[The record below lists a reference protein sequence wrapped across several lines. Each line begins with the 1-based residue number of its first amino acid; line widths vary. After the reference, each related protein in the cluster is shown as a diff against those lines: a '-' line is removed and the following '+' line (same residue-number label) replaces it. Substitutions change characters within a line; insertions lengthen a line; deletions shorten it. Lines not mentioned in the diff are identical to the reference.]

1 MSIVRLGT
9 GGEKVTNYLIP
20 YLDPKKIG
28 GHEDPLLQEYTY
40 GESGKKRGGMLLN
53 KVSRGDFLFFHTNIK
68 GKHVITGYYSVEKS
82 MLTREAKQ
90 DKLITRKY
98 RNPHLGYDKPSEYDT
113 IVFGNVIYSKALAHP
128 FCLTSEILNKL
139 SSRPK
144 SISRPWLKLRDA
156 DVQLL
161 LSEIEKGE
169 EQGFLKDTFLS
180 SSEVQQLLE
189 EDIESFIESNPQALG
204 RNLQAFKRQYELKSG
219 KRVDLLLKD
228 DEVIVVVEIKKGS
241 IGRDTYVQIRNYLQE
256 VKSEF
261 KRNVRGV
268 IVCSDVLPAFEDFF
282 LKKIEKNIGV
292 YLYSWKF
299 NLQALQ
305 G

>member
-1 MSIVRLGT
+1 MTS
-9 GGEKVTNYLIP
+9 YLIP
-20 YLDPKKIG
+20 YLDPRKIE

-98 RNPHLGYDKPSEYDT
+98 RNPHLRYDKPSEYDT
-113 IVFGNVIYSKALAHP
+113 IAFGNVIYSKALGHP
-128 FCLTSEILNKL
+128 FCLTSEILKKL

-161 LSEIEKGE
+161 LSEIEKSE

-189 EDIESFIESNPQALG
+189 EDIETFVQNNPQVLG
-204 RNLQAFKRQYELKSG
+204 KTLATFKRQHVLNSG
-219 KRVDLLLKD
+219 DRVDLILKD
-228 DEVIVVVEIKKGS
+228 RDGLLVVEIKKGA
-241 IGRDTYVQIRNYLQE
+241 IGREAFQQISKYVKE

-261 KRNVRGV
+261 GCKAKGA
-268 IVCSDVLPAFEDFF
+268 IVCGDVLPAFEDFF
-282 LKKIEKNIGV
+282 EKIIEKGKIEV
-292 YLYSWKF
+292 YVYSWKF
-299 NLQALQ
+299 NLRPF
-305 G
+305 